1 MLNHRMLNSVEFW
14 NWTETSMPD
23 EEEEG
28 NGPNGLPMPPPPPG
42 INFPP
47 PPPLPP
53 PLPSPTNV
61 ASEPSPTEPAADDS
75 NPAESSDF
83 HSHWEK
89 RKSGADAPSVE
100 SRESMYGHIDRL
112 SSGQVGSLMDRF
124 SDRFGSELD
133 REIIVLRKK
142 QQQDL
147 LAIKPTV
154 ELISAPES
162 EDEDTEEISEE
173 DGNNDLFPEFFDVV
187 NNLLGDM
194 EEEFIDSF
202 VSSDDFPLFQSVGE
216 SPSDCDEETRAEFF
230 SMINRVL
237 GELPED
243 KIEDFISSPGFEV
256 YQKMGDL
263 YS

>member
-1 MLNHRMLNSVEFW
+1 
-14 NWTETSMPD
+14 MPD
-23 EEEEG
+23 DDESLV
-28 NGPNGLPMPPPPPG
+28 GPNGMPLPPPPPG

-47 PPPLPP
+47 PPPLPQ
-53 PLPSPTNV
+53 PLPTPPPISENTPSVDTATDVENTSEEETTN
-61 ASEPSPTEPAADDS
+61 
-75 NPAESSDF
+75 DF

-89 RKSGADAPSVE
+89 RKSDGDSSSVE
-100 SRESMYGHIDRL
+100 SRDSMYGHIDRI

-154 ELISAPES
+154 ELISAPDE
-162 EDEDTEEISEE
+162 EFEEDPDEDINDTQVDL
-173 DGNNDLFPEFFDVV
+173 DGLFPRFFDIV

-194 EEEFIDSF
+194 DEDFIDSF
-202 VSSDDFPLFQSVGE
+202 VSSDDFPLFQRVGE
-216 SPSDCDEETRAEFF
+216 DPSNCDEDTMADFF

-237 GELPED
+237 GELPEE
-243 KIEDFISSPGFEV
+243 KIGDFVSSPGFAI
-256 YQKMGDL
+256 YQEMGEI

>member
-1 MLNHRMLNSVEFW
+1 
-14 NWTETSMPD
+14 MPD

-28 NGPNGLPMPPPPPG
+28 VKPIGMPMPPPPPG

-47 PPPLPP
+47 PPPLPTPPPPP
-53 PLPSPTNV
+53 PLDEVVTTPDPEIEVDDATPSP
-61 ASEPSPTEPAADDS
+61 PPT
-75 NPAESSDF
+75 DF

-89 RKSGADAPSVE
+89 RKNDGDAPSVE
-100 SRESMYGHIDRL
+100 SRESMYGHIDRI

-154 ELISAPES
+154 ELISAPEL
-162 EDEDTEEISEE
+162 DEE
-173 DGNNDLFPEFFDVV
+173 DIDDSPVDDESQDLFPEFFDVV

-194 EEEFIDSF
+194 EEDFINAF

-216 SPSDCDEETRAEFF
+216 SPTDCDDETKSEFF

-243 KIEDFISSPGFEV
+243 KIGDFISSPGFEI
-256 YQKMGDL
+256 YQKMGEL

>member
-1 MLNHRMLNSVEFW
+1 MDCQCPRPTWHQ
-14 NWTETSMPD
+14 
-23 EEEEG
+23 
-28 NGPNGLPMPPPPPG
+28 
-42 INFPP
+42 FPT

-53 PLPSPTNV
+53 PLTSPTNV
-61 ASEPSPTEPAADDS
+61 ASEPSPTEPVADDS

-89 RKSGADAPSVE
+89 RKSSADAPSVE

-173 DGNNDLFPEFFDVV
+173 EGDNDLFSEFFDVV

-216 SPSDCDEETRAEFF
+216 SLQIAMTKRELSF
-230 SMINRVL
+230 S
-237 GELPED
+237 P
-243 KIEDFISSPGFEV
+243 
-256 YQKMGDL
+256 
-263 YS
+263 

>member
-1 MLNHRMLNSVEFW
+1 
-14 NWTETSMPD
+14 MPD

-28 NGPNGLPMPPPPPG
+28 KGPDGLPMPPPPPG

-53 PLPSPTNV
+53 PPPMPQDE
-61 ASEPSPTEPAADDS
+61 AIEPSPSEPVID
-75 NPAESSDF
+75 ESDPGVPTDF

-89 RKSGADAPSVE
+89 RKTDGNTPSVE

-112 SSGQVGSLMDRF
+112 SSEQVGSLMDRF

-162 EDEDTEEISEE
+162 EEQDSQETTEEAG
-173 DGNNDLFPEFFDVV
+173 DNLLFSEFFDVV

-202 VSSDDFPLFQSVGE
+202 VSSEDFPLFQSVGE
-216 SPSDCDEETRAEFF
+216 SPSDTDEETRAEFF

-243 KIEDFISSPGFEV
+243 KIENFISSPGFEV

>member
-1 MLNHRMLNSVEFW
+1 
-14 NWTETSMPD
+14 
-23 EEEEG
+23 
-28 NGPNGLPMPPPPPG
+28 
-42 INFPP
+42 
-47 PPPLPP
+47 
-53 PLPSPTNV
+53 
-61 ASEPSPTEPAADDS
+61 
-75 NPAESSDF
+75 
-83 HSHWEK
+83 
-89 RKSGADAPSVE
+89 
-100 SRESMYGHIDRL
+100 MYGHIDRL

-162 EDEDTEEISEE
+162 EDEDSEEISEE
-173 DGNNDLFPEFFDVV
+173 DGDNDLFPEFFDVV

-256 YQKMGDL
+256 YHKMGDL

>member
-1 MLNHRMLNSVEFW
+1 
-14 NWTETSMPD
+14 MPD
-23 EEEEG
+23 DDESLV
-28 NGPNGLPMPPPPPG
+28 GPNGMPLPPPPPG

-47 PPPLPP
+47 PPPLPQ
-53 PLPSPTNV
+53 PLPPPPPI
-61 ASEPSPTEPAADDS
+61 SENTPSVDTATDVENTSEEETP
-75 NPAESSDF
+75 NDF

-89 RKSGADAPSVE
+89 RKSDGDSSSVE
-100 SRESMYGHIDRL
+100 SRDSMYGHIDRI

-154 ELISAPES
+154 ELISAPDE
-162 EDEDTEEISEE
+162 EFEEYPDEDINDTQVDL
-173 DGNNDLFPEFFDVV
+173 DGLFPRFFDIV

-194 EEEFIDSF
+194 DEDFIDSF
-202 VSSDDFPLFQSVGE
+202 VSSDDFPLFQRVGE
-216 SPSDCDEETRAEFF
+216 DPSNCDEDTMADFF

-237 GELPED
+237 GELPEE
-243 KIEDFISSPGFEV
+243 KIGDFVSSPGFAI
-256 YQKMGDL
+256 YQEMGEI